1 MQPKSGNRYDITI
14 KDLFADETQ
23 ELINYFGHLE
33 ARVTGD
39 LKIEFP
45 QVETRVSDLVMK
57 AESQQGPLA
66 IHLEFQSRND
76 DEMPYRMLRYALE
89 IHKTYHLPVYQIVIY
104 FGQWQMN
111 MTSQLEYRL
120 GDQNLL
126 DYRYHL
132 IDVGNITYEELKNSP
147 HQRLLS
153 LLPVVDREKRQKGG
167 KEFLQRCAE
176 DIINSDLDLETKKTV
191 LLRAEIFAGLVFD
204 KKAIDLVF
212 REVEQ
217 MLSIEESAGYQRIFE
232 KGMEKGIEKGMEK
245 GIEKGMEKGM
255 EKGQQESL
263 LDVTIRLL
271 SKKFRKIPR
280 EYLARIKEQD
290 VYVLQQIIDSIFDIN
305 DLKELEDYLQ

>member
-1 MQPKSGNRYDITI
+1 M
-14 KDLFADETQ
+14 
-23 ELINYFGHLE
+23 
-33 ARVTGD
+33 
-39 LKIEFP
+39 
-45 QVETRVSDLVMK
+45 
-57 AESQQGPLA
+57 
-66 IHLEFQSRND
+66 
-76 DEMPYRMLRYALE
+76 
-89 IHKTYHLPVYQIVIY
+89 
-104 FGQWQMN
+104 
-111 MTSQLEYRL
+111 
-120 GDQNLL
+120 
-126 DYRYHL
+126 
-132 IDVGNITYEELKNSP
+132 
-147 HQRLLS
+147 
-153 LLPVVDREKRQKGG
+153 LPVVDREKRQKGG
-167 KEFLQRCAE
+167 KEFLRRCAE

-232 KGMEKGIEKGMEK
+232 KGMEKGMEK
-245 GIEKGMEKGM
+245 GI

>member
-1 MQPKSGNRYDITI
+1 M
-14 KDLFADETQ
+14 
-23 ELINYFGHLE
+23 
-33 ARVTGD
+33 
-39 LKIEFP
+39 
-45 QVETRVSDLVMK
+45 
-57 AESQQGPLA
+57 
-66 IHLEFQSRND
+66 
-76 DEMPYRMLRYALE
+76 
-89 IHKTYHLPVYQIVIY
+89 
-104 FGQWQMN
+104 
-111 MTSQLEYRL
+111 
-120 GDQNLL
+120 
-126 DYRYHL
+126 
-132 IDVGNITYEELKNSP
+132 
-147 HQRLLS
+147 LS

-167 KEFLQRCAE
+167 KEFLRRCAE

-271 SKKFRKIPR
+271 RKKFRKIPR